1 MATSTT
7 RLAGVELYFDNLDA
21 AKDFYAHTLGLRL
34 DEDNPE
40 HHAKLAIGDRF
51 ICLERK
57 GVEDY
62 PSADKAVLFLEVPDV
77 RVAVERI
84 GSASVLRSEL
94 TAVRPWAAVRDPEDH
109 TIVLIE

>member
-1 MATSTT
+1 MDTSTA
-7 RLAGVELYFDNLDA
+7 RLAGVELYFDDLDA

-40 HHAKLAIGDRF
+40 HHAKLAIGDRC

-57 GVEDY
+57 GAQES
-62 PSADKAVLFLEVPDV
+62 PSADKAVLFFEVPDV

-84 GSASVLRSEL
+84 GSPSVLRSEL
-94 TAVRPWAAVRDPEDH
+94 TAVKPWAAVRDPEGH
-109 TIVLIE
+109 TIVLNE

>member
-1 MATSTT
+1 MATSTA

-57 GVEDY
+57 GVENY
-62 PSADKAVLFLEVPDV
+62 PSADKAVLFFEVPDV
-77 RVAVERI
+77 GVAVDGI
-84 GSASVLRSEL
+84 GSASILHSEL
-94 TAVRPWAAVRDPEDH
+94 TVVRPWAAIRDPEGN

>member
-1 MATSTT
+1 MATSPA

-21 AKDFYAHTLGLRL
+21 AKDFYAQTLGLRL

-57 GVEDY
+57 GVEEY
-62 PSADKAVLFLEVPDV
+62 PSADKAVLFFEVPDV
-77 RVAVERI
+77 RVAVEQI
-84 GSASVLRSEL
+84 GSAFLLRSEL
-94 TAVRPWAAVRDPEDH
+94 TAVRRWAAVRDPEGH
-109 TIVLIE
+109 TIVLVE